1 MNGGTSPTSPEARTL
16 MQSLLAD
23 LTSLRSNAQA
33 NLDAAAGQRNRLLGD
48 LPPTAETSDKPGTN
62 ALGGSVSFSD
72 VNVVVEQIRNA
83 LLATNEHL
91 LSLRSVG

>member
-1 MNGGTSPTSPEARTL
+1 
-16 MQSLLAD
+16 MQSLMAD

-48 LPPTAETSDKPGTN
+48 LPSTAEHGKDASN
-62 ALGGSVSFSD
+62 SALGGSVSFAD
-72 VNVVVEQIRNA
+72 VNTVVEQIRNA

-91 LSLRSVG
+91 LSLRRVG